1 MTLPFSLCIL
11 APLWE
16 KSGVR
21 SRESIVG
28 SQELS
33 IICVCLRD
41 LREVFKFTCGDTT
54 FFFVHLSVFVGK
66 VRSQESIVGSQES
79 IAWSIDDEEMFVGN
93 KFHRRPAC
101 RQTGNRR
108 SSVSQRIVTSK
119 MQDRNLMYCFA
130 RSLRLC
136 VK

>member
-1 MTLPFSLCIL
+1 MTLSGL
-11 APLWE
+11 PL
-16 KSGVR
+16 VR
-21 SRESIVG
+21 ESRVSIVESRESRVG
-28 SQELS
+28 S
-33 IICVCLRD
+33 LRD
-41 LREVFKFTCGDTT
+41 LQEVFKFNSDDTA

-108 SSVSQRIVTSK
+108 STVSQKILT
-119 MQDRNLMYCFA
+119 
-130 RSLRLC
+130 
-136 VK
+136 